1 MNAIPMEV
9 TYEVRFYETDAL
21 QHVSNISVVTW
32 FEAARDNIFRFFNP
46 DLSLAKWNLILANYN
61 VNFHRQMYFGSPVT
75 IKTYI
80 SRLGSASFDVYQEVW
95 QKEQKCASGV
105 TTLVHFDFTTQ
116 QSVPITEAVREKL
129 LGHFIELDKVK

>member
-1 MNAIPMEV
+1 MTVTSTPMEV

-32 FEAARDNIFRFFNP
+32 FEAARDELFRFFNP

-61 VNFHRQMYFGSPVT
+61 VNFHHQMYFGSPVT
-75 IKTYI
+75 IRTYI
-80 SRLGSASFDVYQEVW
+80 SRIGGASFDVYQEVW
-95 QKEQKCASGV
+95 QKDKKCASGT

-116 QSVPITEAVREKL
+116 QSVPITETVRAKL
-129 LGHFIELDKVK
+129 QRHFIELG